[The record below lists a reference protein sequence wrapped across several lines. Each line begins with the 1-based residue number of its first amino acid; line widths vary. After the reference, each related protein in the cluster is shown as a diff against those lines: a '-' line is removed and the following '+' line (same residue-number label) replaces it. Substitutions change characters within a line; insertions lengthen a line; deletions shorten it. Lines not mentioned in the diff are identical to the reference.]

1 MSGHIARDNIIVV
14 ETPRRWSDD
23 ERRQVVEETRDLPV
37 SAVARKHGM
46 AKSLLFRWRK
56 EAGLTG
62 KRGQTD
68 DPRGSRLV
76 AGFVPVRIA
85 TASREALA
93 SSVPMAKFA
102 GNVPSP
108 STSASVPVTHEAGS
122 IEIELVGGIKL
133 RVSGTVR
140 PEALRQV
147 IAALSCD
154 PLGSSASR

>member
-1 MSGHIARDNIIVV
+1 MSGHISGDKIVVV
-14 ETPRRWSDD
+14 ETRRRWTDD
-23 ERRQVVEETRDLPV
+23 ERRQAVEETRHLPV
-37 SAVARKHGM
+37 SVVARKLGM

-62 KRGQTD
+62 KCRQTD

-76 AGFVPVRIA
+76 AGFVPVQI
-85 TASREALA
+85 TASPAVSLAPPPVPTPVQHAVALE
-93 SSVPMAKFA
+93 PC
-102 GNVPSP
+102 
-108 STSASVPVTHEAGS
+108 S

-147 IAALSCD
+147 IAALEV
-154 PLGSSASR
+154 R